1 MKQSGTWRNK
11 QKFISQQ
18 EKPVIINMNP
28 DVNVIHI
35 SPTDISQW
43 KNESGGAFLDPM
55 IDAAQT
61 TK

>member
-1 MKQSGTWRNK
+1 
-11 QKFISQQ
+11 
-18 EKPVIINMNP
+18 MNP

>member
-1 MKQSGTWRNK
+1 MVKSRYRPEK
-11 QKFISQQ
+11 IMQKS
-18 EKPVIINMNP
+18 
-28 DVNVIHI
+28 VNVIHI